1 MRRIFRLP
9 GTKRRV
15 DEDLEQELRFHLEG
29 RIEDLMEREGLSH
42 AAAEREAT
50 RRFGDYD
57 EYRREVREID
67 NAILRRRNRVDL
79 IEAIRRETRHA
90 VRSLS
95 RAPAFSVITILTLAL
110 GLGAATTIFTL
121 LDHVVL
127 RPLPYPNAER
137 LIHIGTMW
145 PKIKAGEEYGIS
157 RGQYFFLRKNSN
169 SLADLLLFDADV
181 LAIPGDGEHPAERVV
196 EIDASASTFAIL
208 GIHPELGRLFTTAD
222 ELSPDGDP
230 RVALISHGY
239 WQRRFGADPNIVG
252 KRLPIGGDKSIEI
265 IGVLPATAAVPEVK
279 GDVWIRNHLD
289 PADKPVNNHT
299 HHAIGLLKPGVSI
312 AAAAADLRRVQTA
325 MTAAYPDVYSQ
336 GFINAVG
343 FAINVSSLR
352 DAVVGPTVVR
362 ALWLLF
368 GAVAFVLL
376 IAGANVANLFLV
388 RIDAHR
394 GEVAVRTAL
403 GADRAHLALHYLT
416 ESMLVAAIAGAGAI
430 ALGTTLLHVVLAIA
444 PQSLPRLDEV
454 GFGWRSV
461 AFCMSAALAFGLVM
475 GVLPLGSI
483 DVDVAVLRE
492 GGRGLTSSRSR
503 DLVRRTL
510 VLSQVAL
517 AVLLLAGGGL
527 MAKSFARLR
536 DVKPGFDPNG
546 VVTMTVSLP
555 YTRYPKSAQITG
567 FWRELLPRI
576 EAVPGVVHAGAS
588 GDLPLLDA
596 GGCSYVITDATGVER
611 GNCMPMTV
619 VTPGYFEAMGIRVRG
634 TLPTWSSVEAG
645 VGPTI
650 VTAAFAKRFW
660 QSESV
665 INRTVRP
672 FNPRNPAFTVVGVAD
687 DIRANGLEN
696 PPIEEAYFAA
706 VAPVGMPQ
714 WGPDRAMHLVVRAP
728 TLSASAVVA
737 AVRKIVANVD
747 PQVPLSDIAP
757 MEIVVAKSMGQTS
770 FVMLLLVIA
779 AAISLM
785 LSAVGIYGV
794 ISYVVGQ
801 RRGEIGIRIALGA
814 QASEVARMMVGRSLA
829 LSGAGVVVGVA
840 GALAGTRLLRSLLFE
855 VSPTDPLVLGG
866 AAAALFIVAA
876 FASAGPV
883 RRAARIDPVE
893 AMRTG

>member
-1 MRRIFRLP
+1 
-9 GTKRRV
+9 
-15 DEDLEQELRFHLEG
+15 
-29 RIEDLMEREGLSH
+29 
-42 AAAEREAT
+42 
-50 RRFGDYD
+50 
-57 EYRREVREID
+57 
-67 NAILRRRNRVDL
+67 
-79 IEAIRRETRHA
+79 
-90 VRSLS
+90 
-95 RAPAFSVITILTLAL
+95 
-110 GLGAATTIFTL
+110 
-121 LDHVVL
+121 
-127 RPLPYPNAER
+127 
-137 LIHIGTMW
+137 
-145 PKIKAGEEYGIS
+145 
-157 RGQYFFLRKNSN
+157 
-169 SLADLLLFDADV
+169 
-181 LAIPGDGEHPAERVV
+181 
-196 EIDASASTFAIL
+196 
-208 GIHPELGRLFTTAD
+208 
-222 ELSPDGDP
+222 
-230 RVALISHGY
+230 
-239 WQRRFGADPNIVG
+239 
-252 KRLPIGGDKSIEI
+252 
-265 IGVLPATAAVPEVK
+265 
-279 GDVWIRNHLD
+279 
-289 PADKPVNNHT
+289 
-299 HHAIGLLKPGVSI
+299 
-312 AAAAADLRRVQTA
+312 
-325 MTAAYPDVYSQ
+325 
-336 GFINAVG
+336 
-343 FAINVSSLR
+343 
-352 DAVVGPTVVR
+352 
-362 ALWLLF
+362 
-368 GAVAFVLL
+368 
-376 IAGANVANLFLV
+376 
-388 RIDAHR
+388 
-394 GEVAVRTAL
+394 
-403 GADRAHLALHYLT
+403 
-416 ESMLVAAIAGAGAI
+416 VAAGVGAI
-430 ALGTTLLHVVLAIA
+430 ALGAALLHIVLGIA

-454 GFGWRSV
+454 GFGWQSIV
-461 AFCMSAALAFGLVM
+461 FCFGAALTFGFML

-492 GGRGLTSSRSR
+492 GKGLTSSRSR

-510 VLSQVAL
+510 ALSQVAL

-546 VVTMTVSLP
+546 VVTMTVSLS
-555 YTRYPKSAQITG
+555 YTRYSQSAQITG

-596 GGCSYVITDATGVER
+596 GGCSYVVTDAIGEGAER

-660 QSESV
+660 RSESV

-687 DIRANGLEN
+687 DIRANGLQN

-706 VAPVGMPQ
+706 VAPPGMPQ

-737 AVRKIVANVD
+737 SVRKIVADID

-757 MEIVVAKSMGQTS
+757 MEIVVAKSMEQTS

-779 AAISLM
+779 AAISLT

-814 QASEVARMMVGRSLA
+814 QASEVAGMIVGQSLA
-829 LSGAGVVVGVA
+829 LAGAGVVVGVA
-840 GALAGTRLLRSLLFE
+840 GALAGTRLLRSLLFD
-855 VSPTDPLVLGG
+855 VSPTDPFVLGG
-866 AAAALFIVAA
+866 AAATLFIVAA
-876 FASAGPV
+876 VASAGPV

>member
-1 MRRIFRLP
+1 
-9 GTKRRV
+9 
-15 DEDLEQELRFHLEG
+15 
-29 RIEDLMEREGLSH
+29 
-42 AAAEREAT
+42 
-50 RRFGDYD
+50 
-57 EYRREVREID
+57 
-67 NAILRRRNRVDL
+67 
-79 IEAIRRETRHA
+79 
-90 VRSLS
+90 
-95 RAPAFSVITILTLAL
+95 
-110 GLGAATTIFTL
+110 
-121 LDHVVL
+121 
-127 RPLPYPNAER
+127 
-137 LIHIGTMW
+137 
-145 PKIKAGEEYGIS
+145 
-157 RGQYFFLRKNSN
+157 
-169 SLADLLLFDADV
+169 
-181 LAIPGDGEHPAERVV
+181 
-196 EIDASASTFAIL
+196 
-208 GIHPELGRLFTTAD
+208 
-222 ELSPDGDP
+222 
-230 RVALISHGY
+230 
-239 WQRRFGADPNIVG
+239 
-252 KRLPIGGDKSIEI
+252 
-265 IGVLPATAAVPEVK
+265 
-279 GDVWIRNHLD
+279 
-289 PADKPVNNHT
+289 
-299 HHAIGLLKPGVSI
+299 
-312 AAAAADLRRVQTA
+312 
-325 MTAAYPDVYSQ
+325 
-336 GFINAVG
+336 
-343 FAINVSSLR
+343 LR

-362 ALWLLF
+362 GLWLLF

-388 RIDAHR
+388 RIDARR

-416 ESMLVAAIAGAGAI
+416 ESMLVAVVAGVGAI
-430 ALGTTLLHVVLAIA
+430 ALGAALLHIVLGIA

-454 GFGWRSV
+454 GFGWQSIV
-461 AFCMSAALAFGLVM
+461 FCFGAALTFGFML

-492 GGRGLTSSRSR
+492 GKGLTSSRSR

-510 VLSQVAL
+510 ALSQVAL

-546 VVTMTVSLP
+546 VVTMTVSLS
-555 YTRYPKSAQITG
+555 YTRYSQSAQITG

-596 GGCSYVITDATGVER
+596 GGCSYVVTDARGEGAER

-660 QSESV
+660 RSESV

-687 DIRANGLEN
+687 DIRANGLQN

-706 VAPVGMPQ
+706 VAPPGMPQ

-737 AVRKIVANVD
+737 SVRKIVADID

-757 MEIVVAKSMGQTS
+757 MEIVVAKSMGQAS

-779 AAISLM
+779 AAISLT

-814 QASEVARMMVGRSLA
+814 QASEVAGMMVGQSLA
-829 LSGAGVVVGVA
+829 LAGAGVVVGVA
-840 GALAGTRLLRSLLFE
+840 GALAGTRLLRSLLFD